1 MYTLEMNHLHACA
14 GCLLGS
20 QEETL
25 NVSGWIRTV
34 WLWEGLLSSMVQYIL
49 VYHHEY
55 IFS

>member
-25 NVSGWIRTV
+25 NASGWIRTV
-34 WLWEGLLSSMVQYIL
+34 WLWGRFALLYGTVHFGLSP
-49 VYHHEY
+49 
-55 IFS
+55 